1 MDKSVDIWK
10 PNQNIPERFYVQGA
24 SQIGIAILRGGP
36 TFDHVDD
43 EHIVPEPGNSDW
55 HMFGQSVCWEMLW
68 TCLFFPEECLL
79 YVIFMVVD
87 TT

>member
-1 MDKSVDIWK
+1 MFKFG
-10 PNQNIPERFYVQGA
+10 NGQNRLTFENPTKTYLNDFMFKGA

-55 HMFGQSVCWEMLW
+55 HMFGQSVC
-68 TCLFFPEECLL
+68 
-79 YVIFMVVD
+79 
-87 TT
+87 